1 MALVNENKKDKALIL
16 TRILDVEA
24 VDNDLGY
31 FQDRETLD
39 HWITQPNE
47 KPQIS
52 NLYEVA
58 EYLRNSRKHHQLLP
72 VAFPT
77 ETVYGLGADATNS
90 DAVKGIYKAKG
101 RPSDN
106 PLIIHVCDLNMLRE
120 VIRPGYVE
128 KTSIQ
133 VECNENHLA
142 TFSPREDPIPNIYKP
157 LIKRFWPG
165 PLTILLPNA
174 INSLLAPEVTAGLST
189 FGARMPDSCLA
200 LSLISLTGKPLAAP
214 SANASTKPSPTTAE
228 HVLHDLCGK
237 IEIIV
242 KGREPCTIG
251 LESTVVDGLCYPPVI
266 LRPGGI
272 DIDLIRECPGW
283 ENVCNAYQD
292 EKNTMAGCS
301 KIPRAPGMKY
311 KHYSPKAQVILYES
325 SSMFT
330 TPGEENMA
338 NSHRL
343 PNIQLWQTFSFM
355 DLKNKSTNENPSHL
369 PPLPSLIGIIRT
381 KNWAPWGGIN
391 GLKLDADHC
400 LPKRIGQI
408 CNIQPLKAT
417 LDTYKSRQGQFWQI
431 LGLESHENRIASSQ
445 YQETTAITRTSRKK
459 IADVIEIF
467 LGADARQ
474 IAHGL
479 FAALREMD
487 EREVQVIFVEGIDD
501 IGDMAVAVM
510 NRLRKA
516 ASMII

>member
-1 MALVNENKKDKALIL
+1 MAQANENEKEKTLIL

-58 EYLRNSRKHHQLLP
+58 EYLRNSRKRHQLLP

-90 DAVKGIYKAKG
+90 DAVNGIYKAKG

-120 VIRPGYVE
+120 VIRPGYVG
-128 KTSIQ
+128 TASIQ
-133 VECNENHLA
+133 VESNDNHP
-142 TFSPREDPIPNIYKP
+142 TSFSQIEDPIPNIYKP

-174 INSLLAPEVTAGLST
+174 INSILAPEVTAGLST

-214 SANASTKPSPTTAE
+214 SANASTKPSPTTAK
-228 HVLHDLCGK
+228 HVLHDLSGR

-242 KGREPCTIG
+242 SGREPCTVG

-283 ENVCNAYQD
+283 EDVCNAYQD
-292 EKNTMAGCS
+292 EKNTMASCS
-301 KIPRAPGMKY
+301 EIPRAPGMKY

-330 TPGEENMA
+330 TPDEENMP
-338 NSHRL
+338 NNCRQ

-355 DLKNKSTNENPSHL
+355 DLSNKSNNKNPSHL

-381 KNWAPWGGIN
+381 KHWAPWGGIS
-391 GLKLDADHC
+391 GQKIGADNS
-400 LPKRIGQI
+400 LSEIIGQI

-417 LDTYKSRQGQFWQI
+417 SDTYKSRQGQFWQI
-431 LGLESHENRIASSQ
+431 LGQESHENRIASIQ
-445 YQETTAITRTSRKK
+445 CQETTAITTNKK
-459 IADVIEIF
+459 KLADVIEIF
-467 LGADARQ
+467 LGADTRQ

-487 EREVQVIFVEGIDD
+487 EREVQVIFVEGINDN
-501 IGDMAVAVM
+501 GDMAVAVM